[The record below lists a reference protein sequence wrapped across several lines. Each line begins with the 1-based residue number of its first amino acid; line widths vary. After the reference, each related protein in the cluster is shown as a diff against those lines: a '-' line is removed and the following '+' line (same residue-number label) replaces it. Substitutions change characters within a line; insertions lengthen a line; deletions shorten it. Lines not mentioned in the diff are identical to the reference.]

1 MSFHVNTSV
10 RSCVFWKKKKQC
22 YFDYRKAKKAFSI
35 LQLPCRLPL
44 HSFKKKKTYRELTDN
59 KISVP
64 KASYLMLSAASPE
77 DFQALGTT
85 ECSLLKIS
93 VTCCSYLW
101 TASENVYNLLSKLMN
116 HPCWTRFPGGITI
129 LPLALRAMTWCR
141 IAGRVLHLTVPPTRQ
156 DRHRLRCRVFH
167 TSQDP
172 GTNATM
178 ENEFDT
184 SPVLTIF
191 SDICVAR
198 LFPPRT
204 AAVVQSACALRTVRG
219 FIRDKE

>member
-10 RSCVFWKKKKQC
+10 RSCVFWKKKKTMLLWLQ
-22 YFDYRKAKKAFSI
+22 KGKESI
-35 LQLPCRLPL
+35 QYTATAMPFTSPQ
-44 HSFKKKKTYRELTDN
+44 FQKKKTYRELTDN

-85 ECSLLKIS
+85 ECNLLQIS
-93 VTCCSYLW
+93 VTCRSYLW

-129 LPLALRAMTWCR
+129 LHLALRAMTWCR

-167 TSQDP
+167 TSQDT
-172 GTNATM
+172 GTNAIT

-184 SPVLTIF
+184 SSVLTIF

>member
-10 RSCVFWKKKKQC
+10 RSCVFWKKKKTMLLWLQ
-22 YFDYRKAKKAFSI
+22 KGKESI
-35 LQLPCRLPL
+35 QYTATAMPFTSPQ
-44 HSFKKKKTYRELTDN
+44 FQKKKKTYRELTDN

-85 ECSLLKIS
+85 ECNLLQIS
-93 VTCCSYLW
+93 VTCRSYLW

-141 IAGRVLHLTVPPTRQ
+141 IAGRVLHLTVPPNDKTGVELDAGYFILHRTQALMPLRKMNSTLVLFLPSSQISVWLGSFRQ
-156 DRHRLRCRVFH
+156 E
-167 TSQDP
+167 Q
-172 GTNATM
+172 
-178 ENEFDT
+178 
-184 SPVLTIF
+184 
-191 SDICVAR
+191 
-198 LFPPRT
+198 
-204 AAVVQSACALRTVRG
+204 QQ
-219 FIRDKE
+219 